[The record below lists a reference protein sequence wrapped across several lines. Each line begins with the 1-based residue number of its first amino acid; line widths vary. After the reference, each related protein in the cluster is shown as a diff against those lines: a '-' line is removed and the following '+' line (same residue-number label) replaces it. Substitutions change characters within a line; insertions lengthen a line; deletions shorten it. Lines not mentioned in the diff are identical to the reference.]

1 MKRKRLRS
9 ILCIVAVSMMLTGC
23 SHDFADW
30 LAEQLYG
37 APAEET
43 QSEMTADVETTPEQ
57 TQSDDAEIQTAPSDL
72 EEPLITVLE
81 ETEEAAS
88 EDYEE
93 VSEAGLEETAQSQ
106 ASSDYY
112 AYSMLDQDGQRLYLE
127 ILTILRTMGQDITV
141 SSTDT
146 EQIDKAFKCVLL
158 DHPEIFYVKGYS
170 MTKLTRGGVLSKI
183 TLSGTYSMSR
193 SEKEEK
199 EKLAAAAAASILGQ
213 IPQGTSEY
221 DRVKFLYEYL
231 VLHTEYDVDSEQ
243 NQNILSV
250 LLNGRSVCQGYAK
263 TAQYLL
269 NQSGMFCT
277 LAEGI
282 VKGNEPHVWNIVRI
296 DGEYYNMDVTWGDAS
311 YNITGVDV
319 SSGNTNVPDIN
330 YDYLNVPD
338 SMLQFSHFVNS
349 QVTLPVCDSINANY
363 YVREGIYFTEFDE
376 NKLAGLFQDA
386 YANGETTVQIKCAD
400 TIVYQAFYKYL
411 IKDEKIFGYLNG
423 GGSVRYVEMREQN
436 SMLFYL

>member
-9 ILCIVAVSMMLTGC
+9 VLCMAAVSMMLTGC
-23 SHDFADW
+23 SHDFSDW

-43 QSEMTADVETTPEQ
+43 QPEITADAVTTPEPIPSG
-57 TQSDDAEIQTAPSDL
+57 TAEIPTVQPEL

-81 ETEEAAS
+81 ETEETAP
-88 EDYEE
+88 EEYEE

-106 ASSDYY
+106 ASSDHY
-112 AYSMLDQDGQRLYLE
+112 AYSMLNQDEQRLYLE
-127 ILTILRTMGQDITV
+127 ILTILRAMGQDITV

-183 TLSGTYSMSR
+183 TLSGTYSMSQG
-193 SEKEEK
+193 EKEEK
-199 EKLAAAAAASILGQ
+199 EKLAAAAAANILSQ
-213 IPQGTSEY
+213 IPSGVSEY
-221 DRVKFLYEYL
+221 DRVKFIYEYL
-231 VLHTEYDVDSEQ
+231 VLHTEYDINSEQ

-282 VKGNEPHVWNIVRI
+282 VKGNEPHVWNIVRV

-311 YNITGVDV
+311 YNITGVDA
-319 SSGNTNVPDIN
+319 SSGNANVPEIN

-338 SMLQFSHFVNS
+338 SMLRSSHFVNS
-349 QVTLPVCDSINANY
+349 PVTLPVCNSMNANY
-363 YVREGIYFTEFDE
+363 YVREGIYFTKFDE
-376 NKLAGLFQDA
+376 NKLAGLFHDA
-386 YANGETTVQIKCAD
+386 YANGETTVQLKCAD
-400 TIVYQAFYKYL
+400 ANVYQAFYQYL
-411 IKDEKIFGYLNG
+411 IRDEKIFGYLNG